1 MIPEL
6 NREYPELDDPEVFEQ
21 MVKLTVGHMELVDGR
36 LRRAQH
42 AKATGCVTAEFRVA
56 DIATEQADGIG
67 EVRIKLGVVLDQ
79 GRYGGLVGHR
89 RPERAKSE
97 PAERTPLDKAE
108 CSRGDEQSFG
118 RIHRQ
123 PEIG

>member
-1 MIPEL
+1 MRIGPI
-6 NREYPELDDPEVFEQ
+6 
-21 MVKLTVGHMELVDGR
+21 
-36 LRRAQH
+36 A
-42 AKATGCVTAEFRVA
+42 AERGVA
-56 DIATEQADGIG
+56 DIAAQQPDGIG
-67 EVRIKLGVVLDQ
+67 EVGVELRVVLDQ
-79 GRYGGLVGHR
+79 GRYGWLFGHR
-89 RPERAKSE
+89 SAERAKSE